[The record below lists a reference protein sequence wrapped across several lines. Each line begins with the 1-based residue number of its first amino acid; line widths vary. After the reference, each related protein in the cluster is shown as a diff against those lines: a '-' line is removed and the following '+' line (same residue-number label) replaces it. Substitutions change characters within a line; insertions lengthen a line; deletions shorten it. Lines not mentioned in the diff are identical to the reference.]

1 MTGRLDGKVA
11 LISGTASGMGRAAAI
26 RFATE
31 GAAVV
36 GADLDAEA
44 NELTAR
50 TVREGGG
57 RMDPV
62 GPLDLADPTGAQGW
76 IDRAMELH
84 GRIDILYNN
93 ASACVFATIPD
104 MSVENWDFT
113 VRNELRIV
121 FVCAKVAWPYL
132 CDGGGVII
140 NTASVAGHGGGP
152 GGIAHSATKAGV
164 LAMTHVMAAEGAPHA
179 IRAVSISPGVIE
191 TPGSADQLSQ
201 PGVLEGLMAHSLV
214 SRTGRAEEVAA
225 VAAYLASDEASYI
238 TGADFLVDGGLINRH

>member
-214 SRTGRAEEVAA
+214 PRTGRAEEVAA

>member
-36 GADLDAEA
+36 GADLDLEG
-44 NELTAR
+44 NDLTAR

-62 GPLDLADPTGAQGW
+62 GPLDLADPLGAQEW
-76 IDRAMELH
+76 MDRAMELH

-132 CDGGGVII
+132 CAGGGVII

-214 SRTGRAEEVAA
+214 PRTGRPEEVAA
-225 VAAYLASDEASYI
+225 VAVYLASEEASYI
-238 TGADFLVDGGLINRH
+238 TGTDFLVDGGLTNRH